1 MGETVALSYVVHI
14 VYGCLEPVAF
24 TDNDTFPWGC
34 DFSYCYCLVCCEG
47 RRFATTLAGGI
58 CLFLEDYHH
67 LNG

>member
-1 MGETVALSYVVHI
+1 MGAEIALSDVVHI
-14 VYGCLEPVAF
+14 VYDCIEPVAF
-24 TDNDTFPWGC
+24 TDNDP
-34 DFSYCYCLVCCEG
+34 FSWVGDLSHCYCLVRCEG